1 MKFIKKFKNHN
12 NYNNFITSENIILPN
27 VSYCVNEEE
36 LHYNL
41 LPYDYEIEYLQSSG
55 TQYIDTEISTLNSFV
70 GIDTYIFSYIYT

>member
-1 MKFIKKFKNHN
+1 MKFIKKFQNHN